1 MLEEVLQGR
10 LATTVA
16 RKRWRDIDDGAMH
29 VSRQVR
35 KLLNDLY
42 EQLNH
47 YINDE
52 DIRNATPEYGEQQL
66 EQLWTRTKQLERI
79 AWNVGEQDVRR

>member
-29 VSRQVR
+29 VSRHVR
-35 KLLNDLY
+35 KLLTLY
-42 EQLNH
+42 ERLNH

-52 DIRNATPEYGEQQL
+52 DIRKCHPGIWRATIER
-66 EQLWTRTKQLERI
+66 LWTRTKQLERI